1 LSQTAYWD
9 PTLKKYVIAVRR
21 DFGGR
26 KIGRCQT
33 DNFSD
38 WQKELTPATL
48 QGGGCPVVFAA
59 DEWAGEYDDD
69 KTDVYTNAWT
79 PYPSIDNPAI
89 HLYFPSFY
97 YHFNEAPFGLANDG
111 LLDVRLIVAPAYNQ
125 SHLNYTAAK
134 NARSP
139 FVALGPSAC
148 GANTPG
154 VEGGW
159 CSPSSGIEAQTAF
172 DTSGIYM
179 ASGWAPS
186 VDGTEVYLYSSGQPF
201 SHGGYTPKTWGDNSG
216 IRLLRLRKHGFVSVE
231 AQQVRRHV
239 ALPNL
244 TTVAAV
250 VPTGCPPPATISIP
264 IPARAAASGCGY
276 QNPSGKC
283 DNGWRNVSCTSMK
296 ECHAVD
302 PSPNATCGTEIQCL
316 GGYCQSTKKDGVLCF
331 RNATTDNSSKTVATG
346 GVQLRLNVETS
357 VVGFVVTEVQQGGK
371 AVEGMELDLSDQI
384 KGSSVGAVASW
395 SGGQLSSLYK
405 LAGQTIQIA
414 VAMNDA
420 KLFSVELGCAATH
433 DSSATKESSYSHL
446 LKERLPAPVD
456 DPAGLKTDVYI

>member
-1 LSQTAYWD
+1 MPPLGSPRTHQNSDLALILSQTAYWD

-79 PYPSIDNPAI
+79 PYPSIDNPTV

-111 LLDVRLIVAPAYNQ
+111 LLDVRLIVAPAHNQ

-154 VEGGW
+154 VEGG
-159 CSPSSGIEAQTAF
+159 
-172 DTSGIYM
+172 
-179 ASGWAPS
+179 
-186 VDGTEVYLYSSGQPF
+186 
-201 SHGGYTPKTWGDNSG
+201 
-216 IRLLRLRKHGFVSVE
+216 
-231 AQQVRRHV
+231 
-239 ALPNL
+239 
-244 TTVAAV
+244 
-250 VPTGCPPPATISIP
+250 
-264 IPARAAASGCGY
+264 
-276 QNPSGKC
+276 
-283 DNGWRNVSCTSMK
+283 
-296 ECHAVD
+296 
-302 PSPNATCGTEIQCL
+302 
-316 GGYCQSTKKDGVLCF
+316 
-331 RNATTDNSSKTVATG
+331 
-346 GVQLRLNVETS
+346 
-357 VVGFVVTEVQQGGK
+357 
-371 AVEGMELDLSDQI
+371 
-384 KGSSVGAVASW
+384 
-395 SGGQLSSLYK
+395 
-405 LAGQTIQIA
+405 
-414 VAMNDA
+414 
-420 KLFSVELGCAATH
+420 
-433 DSSATKESSYSHL
+433 
-446 LKERLPAPVD
+446 
-456 DPAGLKTDVYI
+456 